1 MLEDLG
7 TLGIFFFANS
17 DKHLEQTMG
26 PLSPKKFVLEE
37 L

>member
-7 TLGIFFFANS
+7 TLSIFFVANS
-17 DKHLEQTMG
+17 DKHLEQTRG
-26 PLSPKKFVLEE
+26 PLSPKQFVLEE